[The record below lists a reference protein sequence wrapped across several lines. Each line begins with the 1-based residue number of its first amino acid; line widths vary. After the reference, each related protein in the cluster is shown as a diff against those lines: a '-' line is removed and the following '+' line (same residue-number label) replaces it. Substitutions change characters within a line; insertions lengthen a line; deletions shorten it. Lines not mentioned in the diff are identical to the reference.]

1 MDGPIGVIYSP
12 WVEEAAPMA
21 EALAKELRGGFEPWV
36 CSVLDL
42 EEHEQ
47 KRPRMLHLRDRGR
60 RRHHPAHRACSR
72 RPLPSPSSA

>member
-12 WVEEAAPMA
+12 WVEEASPMA
-21 EALAKELRGGFEPWV
+21 DALAKELRGGFEPWV

-47 KRPRMLHLRDRGR
+47 QARKCSIFVTVAATAPSCAPYGLR
-60 RRHHPAHRACSR
+60 RRR
-72 RPLPSPSSA
+72 PSPSWG

>member
-42 EEHEQ
+42 EEHSSS
-47 KRPRMLHLRDRGR
+47 RP
-60 RRHHPAHRACSR
+60 ANA
-72 RPLPSPSSA
+72 PSS